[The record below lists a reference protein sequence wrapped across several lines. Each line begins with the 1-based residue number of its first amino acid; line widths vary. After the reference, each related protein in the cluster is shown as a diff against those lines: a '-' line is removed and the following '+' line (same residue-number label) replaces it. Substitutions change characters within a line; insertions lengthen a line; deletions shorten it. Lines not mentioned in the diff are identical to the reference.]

1 VLQLGDLL
9 SDDDKQDYI
18 DRHLKP
24 GQVLYLFSTFT
35 DPHKDKY
42 LVLVHQ
48 DAEPLLF
55 VINSRVSEFIRSQPD
70 LLQSQIPLKV
80 SDYAFLDHDSFLKCG
95 QVITEFHEA
104 AIRQQVEAQVGRLR
118 GELNATTKA
127 DIIGVVQ
134 VAKTLSP
141 NEKRLIIEA
150 LQGSP

>member
-1 VLQLGDLL
+1 MLQLGDLL
-9 SDDDKQDYI
+9 SDDDRQDYI

-35 DPHKDKY
+35 DPPKDKF

-48 DAEPLLF
+48 DGQPLLF
-55 VINSRVSEFIRSQPD
+55 VINSRVSAYIQNRPA
-70 LLQSQIPLKV
+70 LLPSQIPLKV
-80 SDYAFLDHDSFLKCG
+80 SDYPFLDHDSVLNCG
-95 QVITEFHEA
+95 EVIIEFDEA
-104 AIRQQVEAQVGRLR
+104 GIRQQVEAEVGRLR

-141 NEKRLIIEA
+141 NDKRLIIEA

>member
-80 SDYAFLDHDSFLKCG
+80 SDYAFLDHDSFLNCG
-95 QVITEFHEA
+95 QVITEFDEA
-104 AIRQQVEAQVGRLR
+104 GIRQQVEAQVGRLR

>member
-1 VLQLGDLL
+1 MLQLGDLL
-9 SDDDKQDYI
+9 PDDDKQAYI

-35 DPHKDKY
+35 DPPKDKY

-48 DAEPLLF
+48 DAQPLLF
-55 VINSRVSEFIRSQPD
+55 VINSRVSEFIRAQPD

-80 SDYAFLDHDSFLKCG
+80 SDYAFLDHDSFLNCG
-95 QVITEFHEA
+95 EVIIEFDEA
-104 AIRQQVEAQVGRLR
+104 GIRQQVEEQVGRLR

-127 DIIGVVQ
+127 DIIRVVK

-141 NEKRLIIEA
+141 NDKRLIIEA
-150 LQGSP
+150 LQVSP